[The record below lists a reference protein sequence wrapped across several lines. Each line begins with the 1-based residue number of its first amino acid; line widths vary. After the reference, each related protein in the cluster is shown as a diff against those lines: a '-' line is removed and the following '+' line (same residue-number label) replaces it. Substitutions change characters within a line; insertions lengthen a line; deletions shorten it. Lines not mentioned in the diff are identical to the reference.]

1 MKTYSKSLIKE
12 QYNRKNLSET
22 WSEGPYDKY
31 INSKSFW
38 KILDFPLFN
47 NKSDLFKMPDNLIDG
62 SILEVGSAAG
72 GAYNFLLSKKLIN
85 TKTDYTG
92 IDISSKGISFCK
104 KNYPNAKWIK
114 QDLTNYKFKRNFDYS
129 FERIAVHHM
138 QNPLEIFNNILSVTN
153 KSFSCCFVSC
163 LNGKT
168 ISDLS
173 ISRYRHGKGDLVYFN
188 IINLFEVIEI
198 MIDNGFNNIHVL
210 YHGEH
215 EKVGNLPLAHQYL
228 SPEIN
233 VKKRMIGRSTV
244 CCFKTNEKSLN
255 LILENRRKEKDLNLK
270 IKKLFFLGD
279 NSHRNFISKTLE
291 IMKNRSYGILFKT
304 NFKSDIW

>member
-1 MKTYSKSLIKE
+1 MKTYSNSLIKE

-47 NKSDLFKMPDNLIDG
+47 NKSDIFKMPNQLIDG

-72 GAYNFLLSKKLIN
+72 GAYSFLSSKKLIN
-85 TKTDYTG
+85 SKTDYTG
-92 IDISSKGISFCK
+92 MDISNKGISFCK

-255 LILENRRKEKDLNLK
+255 LILENRRREKDLNLK